1 MDKMAGNKD
10 NVVYLEMN
18 EKVLDQ
24 WKEAYKNCKEQRSIM
39 VKDSYDEFISKIK
52 ENYKNNVKN
61 VLKKN
66 SNKVDVITFRAFFED
81 VVDRSAEYLKI
92 VDNKKG
98 SKFYREKRKDAVEK
112 LESASQ
118 GVLGVLTAMIGK
130 AENDSEN
137 DADVFKKEYK
147 VDITKPLKT
156 VKSIKN
162 CVYSYVTDLG
172 GDAGARMYL
181 ILTVNHLGGVLG
193 AEDFN
198 FGSYKMDGKTVK
210 EDPKSR
216 NIYLVAEKNINMGV
230 SKIDEKLTLKVSA
243 YISPNN
249 MIVDGA
255 AGFLINNL
263 WLDVDGE
270 AITKVVM

>member
-39 VKDSYDEFISKIK
+39 VKDPYDEFISKIK

-98 SKFYREKRKDAVEK
+98 SKFYREKRKDAVKK

-130 AENDSEN
+130 AENDSKN
-137 DADVFKKEYK
+137 DADAFKQEYK
-147 VDITKPLKT
+147 VDIKNPLRT
-156 VKSIKN
+156 IENIKN

-172 GDAGARMYL
+172 GDFGARMYI
-181 ILTVNHLGGVLG
+181 ILTVNHLGGALG

-210 EDPKSR
+210 EDPNLR
-216 NIYLVAEKNINMGV
+216 NIYLVAKKDVNVGV
-230 SKIDEKLTLKVSA
+230 PKIDKKLTLTVNA